1 MHSQSS
7 LDMSASV
14 AELWAEKRTAQMPLV
29 GQPSRCH
36 IYMSIRLVMDEIK
49 AFLFDFQ

>member
-36 IYMSIRLVMDEIK
+36 IYIYICHHIYDYIHMRYDL
-49 AFLFDFQ
+49 

>member
-36 IYMSIRLVMDEIK
+36 IYICHHIYDYIHMRYDL
-49 AFLFDFQ
+49 